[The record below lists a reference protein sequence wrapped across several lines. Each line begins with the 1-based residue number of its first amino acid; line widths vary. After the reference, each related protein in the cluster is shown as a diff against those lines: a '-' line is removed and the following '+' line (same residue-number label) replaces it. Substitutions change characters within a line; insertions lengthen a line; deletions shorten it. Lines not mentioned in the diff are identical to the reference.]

1 MPHTLAVRN
10 NNPGNLRFADW
21 QAEHGGAP
29 NGGFTKYPT
38 IDDGIRASVHLLSMG
53 SYKPAIDRRDWGAVI
68 SRYAPSSENDTAIY
82 IREMDEWT
90 ADYRAKLGISEHWV
104 HGG

>member
-38 IDDGIRASVHLLSMG
+38 IDDGIRASVHLLSLNT
-53 SYKPAIDRRDWGAVI
+53 PF
-68 SRYAPSSENDTAIY
+68 SR
-82 IREMDEWT
+82 
-90 ADYRAKLGISEHWV
+90 
-104 HGG
+104 